1 MCQKLLS
8 RLLVLSV
15 LFFVAES
22 AMAEGRCPPG
32 QYPIGDHR
40 APGCAPIPSG
50 VASGSQQGP
59 VATGKWETRWGAISE
74 DPDSLAT
81 GAAVS
86 MKSKRQ
92 AVAAATAECK
102 KLGGKSCQLR
112 LAYYNQCAA
121 IADATAES
129 LAKGPGRSTIARAE
143 TVDLAK
149 SIAMKECASALGG
162 QTCEVVYSACSMSE
176 FKAF

>member
-1 MCQKLLS
+1 MLLLS
-8 RLLVLSV
+8 ALMLVSTAA
-15 LFFVAES
+15 F
-22 AMAEGRCPPG
+22 AEGRCPPG
-32 QYPIGDHR
+32 SYPIGDSR
-40 APGCAPIPSG
+40 APGCAPIPTG
-50 VASGSQQGP
+50 GGSDAAQGP

-74 DPDSLAT
+74 DAESLAT
-81 GAAVS
+81 GASVS

-102 KLGGKSCQLR
+102 KLGGKSCKLR

-143 TVDLAK
+143 TVDQAK

>member
-1 MCQKLLS
+1 MK
-8 RLLVLSV
+8 RLLLLSV
-15 LFFVAES
+15 LMLASAVAF
-22 AMAEGRCPPG
+22 AEGGCPPG
-32 QYPIGDHR
+32 SYPIGDSR
-40 APGCAPIPSG
+40 APGCAPIPTGGGSG
-50 VASGSQQGP
+50 GAQGP

-74 DPDSLAT
+74 DAESLAT

-92 AVAAATAECK
+92 AVAAAMAECK
-102 KLGGKSCQLR
+102 RLGGKNCKLR

-129 LAKGPGRSTIARAE
+129 LVNGPGRSTIARAE
-143 TVDLAK
+143 TVSQAE
-149 SIAMKECASALGG
+149 SIAMKECTSALGG
-162 QTCEVVYSACSMSE
+162 QKCEIAYSACSMSE

>member
-1 MCQKLLS
+1 VKKLLLS
-8 RLLVLSV
+8 CVLMLASV
-15 LFFVAES
+15 S
-22 AMAEGRCPPG
+22 AFAEGGCPPG
-32 QYPIGDHR
+32 SYPIGDSR
-40 APGCAPIPSG
+40 APGCAPIPTGGGGDS
-50 VASGSQQGP
+50 AQGP

-74 DPDSLAT
+74 DADSLAT
-81 GAAVS
+81 GSAVS

-92 AVAAATAECK
+92 AVAAASAECK
-102 KLGGKSCQLR
+102 KLGGKNCKLR

-143 TVDLAK
+143 TVNQAK
-149 SIAMKECASALGG
+149 SIAMNECTSALNG
-162 QTCEVVYSACSMSE
+162 QKCEIVYSACSMSE